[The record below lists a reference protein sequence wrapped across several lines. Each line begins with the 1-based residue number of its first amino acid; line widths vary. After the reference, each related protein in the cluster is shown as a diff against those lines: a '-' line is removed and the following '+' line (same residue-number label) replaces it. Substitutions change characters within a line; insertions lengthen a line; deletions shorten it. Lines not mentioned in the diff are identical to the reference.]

1 MLGKIS
7 PPKECPGTDTV
18 PGEAV
23 EPPSLEVFGDH
34 GDGALGGKVSGH
46 GGDGMGLDLGVLEIF
61 SNLNDSVILL

>member
-1 MLGKIS
+1 M
-7 PPKECPGTDTV
+7 

-46 GGDGMGLDLGVLEIF
+46 GGGELTVEHSDLRGLF
-61 SNLNDSVILL
+61 QT

>member
-1 MLGKIS
+1 MLRKIS

-34 GDGALGGKVSGH
+34 GDGVLGGKVSGH
-46 GGDGMGLDLGVLEIF
+46 GGGELTVEHSDLRGLF
-61 SNLNDSVILL
+61 QT